1 MTFIIAFGLLAL
13 VGVAGVWAWG
23 SRGRDDRSM
32 KTHKETVG
40 TIERIVGRSGVEAGD
55 AANHVRLVGD
65 RPRHSRGDHV
75 AGKRPPEPL
84 PAKAQEAA
92 RTRRPADK
100 PQRATVPSGTVPSG
114 PVSSGPVPSGP
125 VPPEEDS
132 EPLDEGSPP
141 ARRAVHA
148 RSQGRVGALIP
159 AAAGAVVVVAAIVV
173 ALTVAAPS
181 SKPGG
186 APVTSSKG
194 PAPKGSAVAPL
205 TSAPTTTTPS
215 PTTTVVGAVTQT
227 ASGYQYQVAGTDVS
241 AVLSASGPCWLE
253 VRGGSA
259 SGPALFEATLTPGST
274 KSFSSPGGLWLRL
287 GAPGS
292 VRLSLQ
298 GSDVVLPPV
307 GGPYDITVITSP
319 TG

>member
-13 VGVAGVWAWG
+13 VGVVGVWAWG

-84 PAKAQEAA
+84 PAKVQEAA

-100 PQRATVPSGTVPSG
+100 PQRATVPSG
-114 PVSSGPVPSGP
+114 PVPSGP
-125 VPPEEDS
+125 VPPVEDS
-132 EPLDEGSPP
+132 EPFGEGSPP

-173 ALTVAAPS
+173 ALTVASPS

-205 TSAPTTTTPS
+205 ASVPTTTTPS
-215 PTTTVVGAVTQT
+215 PTTTVVGAVAQT

-259 SGPALFEATLTPGST
+259 SGPALFEATLTSGST

-319 TG
+319 AG